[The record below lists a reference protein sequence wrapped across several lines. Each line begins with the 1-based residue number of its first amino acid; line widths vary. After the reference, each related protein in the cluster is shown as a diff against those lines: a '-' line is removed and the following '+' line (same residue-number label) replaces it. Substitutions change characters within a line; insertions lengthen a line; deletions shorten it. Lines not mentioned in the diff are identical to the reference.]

1 MFFTL
6 FMISQGF
13 LLYLIIKP
21 EKPQSE
27 PNIQIPDQYIYI
39 PSVPVLQKEA
49 NPHA

>member
-21 EKPQSE
+21 DEPQRQPS
-27 PNIQIPDQYIYI
+27 IQTPDQYIYI

-49 NPHA
+49 NPNA